1 VSGYEASCPTCGAPV
16 AFSLGSSLLKVCDH
30 CGAAVA
36 RKGAS
41 LESYGKVAEL
51 VPTGTVLRLGLKGG
65 YAGAPGFS
73 LIGRLQLDWGAG
85 TWDEWLMAFANESW
99 AWLSDSQGRYHYL
112 AEAPLPPL
120 PDFSDL
126 RMGQTVD
133 LGPSGTFVVAEKRQ
147 ARFVAAEGELP
158 FDVPPGTTLNYA
170 DLSGAGGQ
178 FGTIDYGAG
187 ETPAALYVGR
197 EVALEEIGLGSVR
210 VEKAARRGEALSLKC
225 PRCGG
230 TLELRAPDETQRVGC
245 PWCGSL
251 LDATRDLAVL
261 QALDAVPVQ
270 PLIPLGSRGRLEG
283 VLWTLVGFMERS
295 VTVEGVR
302 YPWGEYLLHEPK
314 RGFRWLVE
322 SNGHWSLVTNANAGD
337 VRAGIGGVR
346 FEDRHYKHFQ
356 SGRPVVDHV
365 LGEFYWAVARGDRTE
380 SLDYTSPPYFLS
392 KESTASEET
401 WSHGR
406 YLEPREVWAAFALK
420 RRPPERRGVGMNQ
433 PWPHQEQLRSVL
445 GTAGLMAA
453 LVLLLYF
460 VLLFAGGRS
469 VYSASFPIPATA
481 VPGAPE
487 SAVFTEPFEV
497 PRGGN
502 LQVKVDAP
510 VNNSWLYLDGA
521 LINEQTGGLDEFD
534 AEVSYYHGRDSDGS
548 WSEGGT
554 SARTYVGSVPAGRYV
569 LRLAP
574 QWDASL
580 RPASYSVTVRSRVP
594 RLHHALGAVAAI
606 LAWPVLLAWRRFRFE
621 VVRWSESDHPI
632 VSSEDDE

>member
-1 VSGYEASCPTCGAPV
+1 
-16 AFSLGSSLLKVCDH
+16 
-30 CGAAVA
+30 
-36 RKGAS
+36 
-41 LESYGKVAEL
+41 
-51 VPTGTVLRLGLKGG
+51 
-65 YAGAPGFS
+65 
-73 LIGRLQLDWGAG
+73 
-85 TWDEWLMAFANESW
+85 
-99 AWLSDSQGRYHYL
+99 
-112 AEAPLPPL
+112 
-120 PDFSDL
+120 
-126 RMGQTVD
+126 
-133 LGPSGTFVVAEKRQ
+133 
-147 ARFVAAEGELP
+147 
-158 FDVPPGTTLNYA
+158 
-170 DLSGAGGQ
+170 
-178 FGTIDYGAG
+178 
-187 ETPAALYVGR
+187 
-197 EVALEEIGLGSVR
+197 
-210 VEKAARRGEALSLKC
+210 
-225 PRCGG
+225 
-230 TLELRAPDETQRVGC
+230 
-245 PWCGSL
+245 
-251 LDATRDLAVL
+251 
-261 QALDAVPVQ
+261 
-270 PLIPLGSRGRLEG
+270 
-283 VLWTLVGFMERS
+283 
-295 VTVEGVR
+295 
-302 YPWGEYLLHEPK
+302 
-314 RGFRWLVE
+314 
-322 SNGHWSLVTNANAGD
+322 
-337 VRAGIGGVR
+337 
-346 FEDRHYKHFQ
+346 
-356 SGRPVVDHV
+356 
-365 LGEFYWAVARGDRTE
+365 
-380 SLDYTSPPYFLS
+380 
-392 KESTASEET
+392 
-401 WSHGR
+401 
-406 YLEPREVWAAFALK
+406 VWAAFALK